1 MITFDNVKRL
11 AEQCRVILESPSYD
25 KQGVYKMLKNDIVF
39 GLSSK
44 KELRVYCGFEW
55 DENSVPAFPFFL
67 RIAFPKSGIY
77 AVPALIHDALYADN
91 TTSQKY
97 ADEEYLKWMKAVG
110 ISKFQRICRYKA
122 VRWFGKSYWK
132 KSAKDNESRKYVK
145 IRTLNY

>member
-55 DENSVPAFPFFL
+55 DENSVPAFL
-67 RIAFPKSGIY
+67 Y
-77 AVPALIHDALYADN
+77 DALYADN